1 VARFEIF
8 RAHKTSTLIDK
19 DSERMTIRKRNW
31 ILGVGLGILSFVFGS
46 AVAGFFLAARFEPYA
61 RQRAIEYLSQR
72 FDSDVRISTFH
83 LRLPEISPLRLILT
97 RRWGTAR
104 IEAEGV
110 SLRRKGAATAE
121 PLLSISKFSG
131 DVDLDTLFHAPIQV
145 PLLSIDGMQIQ
156 IPPRGERPSLPDN
169 TAPVAQK
176 TPVAIQKIEIQH
188 AEVVVLPKDPR
199 KLPLRFE
206 IQNLRLDSAGA
217 AMSYDASLTN
227 AKPPGEI
234 HAKGTFGPWQSQEP
248 GDTPMA
254 GDYVFE
260 NADLGVFN
268 GIAGTLQSRGRF
280 EGQLSAFTVHGQA
293 SVPNF
298 RLRRVGN
305 PVPLSTRF
313 EALVDATTG
322 NTTLQPV
329 AATLGTTNFTTRGAI
344 IKHEADQPR
353 AISLDVNMPDG
364 NLRDVL
370 VLAMKPAPFMD
381 GRLTLHT
388 KVEIP
393 PLAGKFEEKLIL
405 DGRFQVVDGHLRHP
419 AIPAQ
424 LDKIIQRSQGHTGNS
439 DAATT
444 TVTMNGAF
452 HLENAWMHLTQLSCA
467 IAWANL
473 DLAGDY
479 NLETDAVNFDGAVK
493 VQPTVSQMVTGWKRL
508 VLRPV
513 DKFLEKKTAGP
524 LLRIRVTGTS
534 QSPQFDV
541 NLGRK

>member
-1 VARFEIF
+1 M
-8 RAHKTSTLIDK
+8 TL
-19 DSERMTIRKRNW
+19 RKRNW

-46 AVAGFFLAARFEPYA
+46 AVAGFFLATRFEPCA
-61 RQRAIEYLSQR
+61 RQQAIDYLSWR

-83 LRLPEISPLRLILT
+83 LRLPEISPVRLILT
-97 RRWGTAR
+97 HRWGTAH
-104 IEAEGV
+104 IEAEGL

-121 PLLSISKFSG
+121 PLLSINKFTSE
-131 DVDLDTLFHAPIQV
+131 VDLDTLFDAPIQV
-145 PLLSIDGMQIQ
+145 PLLSVDGARQLQ
-156 IPPRGERPSLPDN
+156 IPPRGARPSLSIS

-176 TPVAIQKIEIQH
+176 RPVAIQKIEIQH

-206 IQNLRLDSAGA
+206 IQNLRLESAGA
-217 AMSYDASLTN
+217 AMSYEASLTN

-248 GDTPMA
+248 GDTPIA

-260 NADLGVFN
+260 NADLGVFH
-268 GIAGTLQSRGRF
+268 GIAGTLQSHGRF
-280 EGQLSAFTVHGQA
+280 EGQLSGSTVHGQA

-305 PVPLSTRF
+305 PVPLAARF
-313 EALVDATTG
+313 EALVDATNG

-329 AATLGTTNFTTRGAI
+329 AATLGATNFTTRGTI
-344 IKHEADQPR
+344 IGHDAGQPR
-353 AISLDVNMPDG
+353 AISLGVSMPDG

-393 PLAGKFEEKLIL
+393 PLAGKLEEKLIL
-405 DGRFQVVDGHLRHP
+405 DGRFQVVDGHLLHP

-424 LDKIIQRSQGHTGNS
+424 LDKILQRSQGHSGNS
-439 DAATT
+439 DAAAT
-444 TVTMNGAF
+444 TVAMTGTF
-452 HLENAWMHLTQLSCA
+452 LLENTWMHFTQLSCG

-479 NLETDAVNFDGAVK
+479 NLETDAVNFDGSVK
-493 VQPTVSQMVTGWKRL
+493 VQPTVSQMVTGWKRM
-508 VLRPV
+508 VLT
-513 DKFLEKKTAGP
+513 D
-524 LLRIRVTGTS
+524 
-534 QSPQFDV
+534 
-541 NLGRK
+541 